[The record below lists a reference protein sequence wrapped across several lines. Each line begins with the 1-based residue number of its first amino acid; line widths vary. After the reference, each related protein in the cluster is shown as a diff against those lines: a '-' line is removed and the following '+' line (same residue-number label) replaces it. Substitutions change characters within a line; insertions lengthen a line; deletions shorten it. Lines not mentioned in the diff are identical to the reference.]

1 MQIKSKLMIL
11 LGIILVF
18 CSVGLMFFSNMS
30 TYKAQ
35 QETAEIVAH
44 IQKILPTETIGSED
58 DNSSSE
64 MPSLEFNKRSIVGL
78 LEIPTTNTVLPV
90 DGVWNEKTL
99 KTIPQRF
106 SGTVYD
112 GSLVVGGYDRKDQFD
127 CLEKLDIGNNITVTD
142 MMGSVFSYKVELIER
157 KKSAKKEDLQ
167 QSSYNLTL
175 FTYDINSKNY
185 IIVRCK

>member
-11 LGIILVF
+11 LGIILIL
-18 CSVGLMFFSNMS
+18 CSLGFMFISNIS

-44 IQKILPTETIGSED
+44 IRKVLPPETIGSVD
-58 DNSSSE
+58 DNSSAE
-64 MPSLEFNKRSIVGL
+64 MPSLEFKERNIVAL
-78 LEIPTTNTVLPV
+78 LEIPATNTALPI

-99 KTIPQRF
+99 ITIPQRF

-112 GSLVVGGYDRKDQFD
+112 GSLIVGGYDRKDQFD
-127 CLEKLDIGNNITVTD
+127 CLKKLDTGNEVTVTD
-142 MMGSVFSYKVELIER
+142 MTGTVFTYKVELIER
-157 KKSAKKEDLQ
+157 KKSVKKEDLQ

-175 FTYDINSKNY
+175 FTYDINSKDY
-185 IIVRCK
+185 IIICCN